1 MANPN
6 ANLSELSLSIAGI
19 GVLVKTNHAGLVSA
33 LQKRYQDYLNG
44 DEVRTKLTIL
54 YQGKY
59 RENSLLD
66 TGMTFIDRRC
76 VFTAI
81 GYEGYINIDE
91 QYGQLNLS
99 SKTPVEEVDYFL
111 RVAYALL
118 AFEVG
123 GMMFH
128 TAGIVRKGKAHLFF
142 GHSGSGKTT
151 VSRVS
156 DTDTILNDD
165 LLILLPQSGRDQAK
179 FKWMAYS
186 TPFWNPTQVQPT
198 RESAPVVGIYRLV
211 QDQDVFLEPMG
222 SGQAL
227 AEMISNIPVIPDDP
241 ARGTELLNRG
251 TTFLK
256 EVPAYRLHFLPDNSF
271 WDVIAPG

>member
-1 MANPN
+1 
-6 ANLSELSLSIAGI
+6 
-19 GVLVKTNHAGLVSA
+19 
-33 LQKRYQDYLNG
+33 
-44 DEVRTKLTIL
+44 
-54 YQGKY
+54 
-59 RENSLLD
+59 
-66 TGMTFIDRRC
+66 
-76 VFTAI
+76 
-81 GYEGYINIDE
+81 
-91 QYGQLNLS
+91 
-99 SKTPVEEVDYFL
+99 
-111 RVAYALL
+111 VAYALL
-118 AFEVG
+118 VFEVG
-123 GMMFH
+123 GLMFH

-165 LLILLPQSGRDQAK
+165 LLILLPQPGKDPAN

-211 QDQDVFLEPMG
+211 QDRDVFLEPMG

>member
-198 RESAPVVGIYRLV
+198 RESAPVVGIYLLV